1 MKLKTGILLLLSL
14 IAVSITAQ
22 DQNDYIRRSAAKL
35 NNGQFSDAAGICNE
49 ALRVKEDY
57 RLYLI
62 LADAQLA
69 MGLSIEA
76 EDSFRKASG
85 IAEGAGDY
93 GLAIISADRN
103 DALKLVYHLE
113 KHLRS
118 PFKKT
123 ESEIMLNEH
132 FYPLQSSDEWKDLWK
147 RSWYTSL
154 EKGLSEASYLEK
166 SGRLEELQNLEKD
179 LLPVY
184 RDEAAME
191 YLEGMVRM
199 ALGDVKGAQGKIR
212 EALNKGYTGS
222 GAYLDFIDVLIK
234 DRNYAEA
241 VSIGEKANEL
251 FPMESVFILK
261 LAEANRLLGD
271 RDRAADLAKSY
282 LDLYP
287 ESEEGLSLAGR
298 ILNEKRS
305 YTEALKCFTKSI
317 DLYPGN
323 ADHYV
328 DRADVY
334 SRTQTWQYAISDY
347 SMALDLRPGDG
358 DVYYR
363 KANALLKMGKLD
375 DACRDFKMALKYG
388 NKKAASE
395 INKHCIR

>member
-1 MKLKTGILLLLSL
+1 MKLKTGILILLSL

-35 NNGQFSDAAGICNE
+35 NNGQFSDAVVICRE
-49 ALRVKEDY
+49 ALRIKEDY

-69 MGLSIEA
+69 MGLNMEA

-85 IAEGAGDY
+85 IAEGAGDF

-132 FYPLQSSDEWKDLWK
+132 FSPLQSSDEWKNLWK

-154 EKGLSEASYLEK
+154 EKGLSEASYLVK

-179 LLPVY
+179 LFPVY
-184 RDEAAME
+184 KDEAAME
-191 YLEGMVRM
+191 YLEGMVSM
-199 ALGDVKGAQGKIR
+199 AMGDLKGTQGKIR

-222 GAYLDFIDVLIK
+222 GAYLDFIDALIK

-271 RDRAADLAKSY
+271 RDRAAIIAKSY